1 MITESLN
8 DNQHV
13 VLVSDRWHVVH
24 ARWERNL
31 TKAAC
36 FTRTVLSE
44 HDDRVSAVESARA
57 LIDKLVTELAER
69 PIALRDQVFVRK
81 PGYQSL
87 KRAHRVVRK
96 PK

>member
-1 MITESLN
+1 MITETLN
-8 DNQHV
+8 EKQHL

-36 FTRTVLSE
+36 FTRTVFSE
-44 HDDRVSAVESARA
+44 HDDRATAVKSARA
-57 LIDKLVTELAER
+57 LMDKIVAELAER
-69 PIALRDQVFVRK
+69 PLALRDQIFVRK

-87 KRAHRVVRK
+87 KRAHRLVRK
-96 PK
+96 SK